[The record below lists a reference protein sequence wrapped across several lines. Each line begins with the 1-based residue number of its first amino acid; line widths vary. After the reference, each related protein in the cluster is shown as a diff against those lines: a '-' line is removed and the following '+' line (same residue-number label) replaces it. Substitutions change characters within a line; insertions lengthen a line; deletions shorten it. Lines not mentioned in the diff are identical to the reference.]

1 MKVKWVKSGVG
12 IGFGYLEGTETTLS
26 ESQANELLELGYVV
40 ILNKELKTGLPEM
53 LPGRKILIEN
63 GFTTIDEVSKLS
75 ADELTTIK
83 GIGKKLA
90 ENIVKFLNQ

>member
-1 MKVKWVKSGVG
+1 MKVRWVKSGVG
-12 IGFGYLEGTETTLS
+12 IGFGYLEGA
-26 ESQANELLELGYVV
+26 ESDMSKAQADELLELGYVV
-40 ILNKELKTGLPEM
+40 QLTSSPGNLPEL

-63 GFTTIDEVSKLS
+63 GFLTINEVSKLS

-90 ENIVKFLNQ
+90 ENIVNFLNQ